1 MRLPLPQYAVKE
13 RPISHIAEVIET
25 STTEFLA
32 QCLEPEDLSF
42 PVMPPF
48 GSWVKAYD
56 EEAANQIY
64 GVVYHAT
71 TSPLDSVHRARALG
85 LSLDELREQQP
96 QIFAMLKTEFSVAIV
111 GFVPMK
117 VGRTNSKNGD
127 GMVLGDSP
135 PERQGQRTFYQHLP
149 PRPPQVHQAVY
160 RCDKKEVISFT
171 EELDWLRT
179 LLQVSGVPTESL
191 VAAAIREIYNLR
203 DLDRDWLVRAG
214 RMVSVLLKDDYDR
227 LTNDFVADS
236 PLGFWFDADVRRHRN
251 WQWTCR
257 CRAQLRAGESG
268 SVCFVVRRW
277 QLR

>member
-1 MRLPLPQYAVKE
+1 MRLPLPQFDITK
-13 RPISHIAEVIET
+13 RHPGHIAEVIET

-42 PVMPPF
+42 PAMPPF

-85 LSLDELREQQP
+85 MSLDDLREQQP
-96 QIFAMLKTEFSVAIV
+96 QIFAMLKTEFRVAIV

-117 VGRTNSKNGD
+117 ASRKRKGE
-127 GMVLGDSP
+127 MVLGD
-135 PERQGQRTFYQHLP
+135 RTYQHLP

-160 RCDKKEVISFT
+160 RCDPKEVVQFT
-171 EELDWLRT
+171 TEFDWLRT

-191 VAAAIREIYNLR
+191 AAAAIREVYNLR
-203 DLDRDWLVRAG
+203 DLDRDWLVQAG
-214 RMVSVLLKDDYDR
+214 RTVSVLLKDDYDR
-227 LTNDFVADS
+227 LRMILS
-236 PLGFWFDADVRRHRN
+236 QIHP
-251 WQWTCR
+251 
-257 CRAQLRAGESG
+257 
-268 SVCFVVRRW
+268 
-277 QLR
+277 